1 MCFQKNIIS
10 KTYIVQDIETYSN
23 NFYYVDSDEEYYDEK
38 CVDLFSEAIR
48 KI

>member
-1 MCFQKNIIS
+1 MCFQKNMILKI
-10 KTYIVQDIETYSN
+10 YIVQDKETYSN
-23 NFYYVDSDEEYYDEK
+23 NFYCVDSDEEYYDEK